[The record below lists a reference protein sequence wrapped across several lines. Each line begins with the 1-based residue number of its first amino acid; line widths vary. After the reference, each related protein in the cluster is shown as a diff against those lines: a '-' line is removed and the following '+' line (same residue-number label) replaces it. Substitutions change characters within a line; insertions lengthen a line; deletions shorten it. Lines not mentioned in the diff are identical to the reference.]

1 MYYLIPK
8 KEVAEANECIPYVAK
23 APKIVPKKRESSV
36 PTKRNTHGTPD
47 HIGKFIK
54 ESALEKNYIK
64 NIKTVPN
71 HRVENIKDKEYP
83 RSLVSRTVPLEEVK
97 GKTKETY
104 EKNYVVTMNMN
115 KGQLLGDFQLGDQD
129 CRDLGPCICSEC
141 SGKNDDGVRVWK
153 VTNSLYELKMHS
165 YTVHNGIISEG
176 TLINYE
182 KNDDEDVFIKS
193 SNEYFMMRRNGIE
206 EKYRDKFGDEPT
218 IEEPST
224 IKVYGWNSVSAC
236 TPENKV
242 LINAFL
248 EQNRADILMLNDK
261 LNDKDTVIAKVSLK
275 NSNKSFIVVCA

>member
-1 MYYLIPK
+1 MQIYGMIANAKIKKKLEIVEARAGKSSMYYLIPK
-8 KEVAEANECIPYVAK
+8 KEVTEANECIPYVAK
-23 APKIVPKKRESSV
+23 APKIVPKKRGSSV
-36 PTKRNTHGTPD
+36 PTKRYTHGTPTD

-54 ESALEKNYIK
+54 ESALEKDYIK
-64 NIKTVPN
+64 NLKTVPN

-193 SNEYFMMRRNGIE
+193 SNEYF
-206 EKYRDKFGDEPT
+206 
-218 IEEPST
+218 
-224 IKVYGWNSVSAC
+224 
-236 TPENKV
+236 
-242 LINAFL
+242 
-248 EQNRADILMLNDK
+248 IL
-261 LNDKDTVIAKVSLK
+261 V
-275 NSNKSFIVVCA
+275 